1 MSPVLTPSNTHA
13 VPIGEWNGVRAS
25 ESIDFTVRSS
35 FTIEERAELDQFF
48 RQMGNEIQSITDVI
62 QSIRSQIVESRKK

>member
-62 QSIRSQIVESRKK
+62 QSIRSQIVKSRKK